1 MRHKAKMA
9 PTMGAEISVHG
20 TMVFTMI
27 RNSNLPHK
35 LGLVLFCLALLFPT
49 CIASGNS
56 ADGNRSIHPLEPPD
70 RSSPRA
76 TLKTFLDSM
85 NRAVEAFKNGKR
97 DDAKRLIEPALQCLS
112 LEKEPPAL
120 RHFMSMDSALYLKEV
135 LDRVEIPPEPEI
147 PDAKA
152 VRAEH
157 ISRWTI
163 PHTEITI
170 ALSEDKTSTGQFL
183 FTEDTIIN
191 SGKFYHKVRELP
203 YRPGTGQGALYE
215 QIISSAGWMI
225 PNELLAG
232 LPGWIKVT
240 IRGQALWQ
248 WIGLALYIIVG
259 LGAVFLIHRRG
270 GKALDWLDSRFR
282 SNLKAWVFG
291 LLLPGALI
299 VFAQIGLWITVM
311 GLHII
316 RRDDYLP
323 IAYVLTTLMYVSA
336 LWLIAILLSRIAD
349 LVIALGGFAVGDMDV
364 QLIRLGFDILTVV
377 IVIAAVIKLGDRMGL
392 PTYSLVAGLGIGGL
406 AVALAG
412 REALSNLI
420 GTIMIILDRPFKIG
434 DYVSLSEGE
443 RGVVAGVGFRST
455 RIRTRDD
462 ILISIPNSIIANTK
476 MINESAPDSVSRIRI
491 KVGVAYSS
499 DLKQVEHILRSV
511 ADQNELVVPN
521 PCPEIRFRQFGDS
534 ALELELLCW
543 IDLPEQ
549 KGRTIHQLNSA
560 IHEAFQKG
568 GIEIPFP
575 QRDVHIRADKQ
586 DLPA

>member
-1 MRHKAKMA
+1 MRHRAKTA
-9 PTMGAEISVHG
+9 LTMLVLISVHG
-20 TMVFTMI
+20 TMVSRMT
-27 RNSNLPHK
+27 RNPNLPYK
-35 LGLVLFCLALLFPT
+35 LGLVLSCLVLLFST

-56 ADGNRSIHPLEPPD
+56 IARDQSVYPLEPPD

-76 TLKTFLDSM
+76 TLRTFLDSM

-97 DDAKRLIEPALQCLS
+97 NDAKRLIEPALQCLS

-120 RHFMSMDSALYLKEV
+120 RRFIGMDSALYLKEV
-135 LDRVEIPPEPEI
+135 LDRVEIPTEQEI
-147 PDAKA
+147 PDAEAARK
-152 VRAEH
+152 EH

-170 ALSEDKTSTGQFL
+170 ALSEAKTSTGQFL
-183 FTEDTIIN
+183 FTEDTVTN
-191 SGKFYHKVRELP
+191 SGNFYQKVRELP

-215 QIISSAGWMI
+215 QIVSSAGWMI
-225 PNELLAG
+225 PHELPAG
-232 LPGWIKVT
+232 LPGWAKLT

-248 WIGLALYIIVG
+248 WIGFALYIIIG
-259 LGAVFLIHRRG
+259 LGAVFLIHRYG
-270 GKALDWLDSRFR
+270 GKALGGLDSRFG

-299 VFAQIGLWITVM
+299 VFAQIGLWITVI

-349 LVIALGGFAVGDMDV
+349 IVIALGGFAAGDMDV
-364 QLIRLGFDILTVV
+364 QLIRLGFDILTVI
-377 IVIAAVIKLGDRMGL
+377 IVIGAVIHLGDRMGL

-434 DYVSLSEGE
+434 DYVSLSDGE

-491 KVGVAYSS
+491 KVGVAYAS
-499 DLKQVEHILRSV
+499 DLKKVERLLLGV
-511 ADQNELVVPN
+511 TEQNPLVVPK
-521 PCPEIRFRQFGDS
+521 PPPEIRFRQFGDS
-534 ALELELLCW
+534 SLEFELLCW
-543 IDLPEQ
+543 IDLPEE
-549 KGRTIHQLNSA
+549 KGRIIHQLNWD
-560 IHEAFQKG
+560 IHEAFRNG

-575 QRDVHIRADKQ
+575 QRDVHIRAEK
-586 DLPA
+586 